1 MGKPNAPVADNNL
14 GLAGNAMI
22 DSIDNQSRGGLG
34 RLDDARQRAKAKKS
48 KGDAGK
54 TSWER

>member
-1 MGKPNAPVADNNL
+1 MGKPNAPIADNNL
-14 GLAGNAMI
+14 GLTRNAMI
-22 DSIDNQSRGGLG
+22 DSIDNQPGGCLG
-34 RLDDARQRAKAKKS
+34 RHDDARQRAKAKKS